1 MSDTKPSTEPTMEEI
16 LATIRRIIA
25 DDQRQGAAGS
35 VAAKRDDNVLVLTEA
50 IEADGSVR
58 HIAPAATG
66 SPVPPLPDGRVEPEP
81 PRPDVAADAPPIRG
95 ERLTASA
102 GAAAAAA
109 GSGFVRL
116 DAARDRAGPEMPIG
130 RGDKTLEDVVRELLR
145 PLLQAWLDE
154 NLPTLVE
161 GLVQKEIA
169 RVVGEALRA

>member
-1 MSDTKPSTEPTMEEI
+1 MSDAKSSTEPTMEEI

-25 DDQRQGAAGS
+25 DDERQGAVGP
-35 VAAKRDDNVLVLTEA
+35 VAAKHDENVLLLSEA

-58 HIAPAATG
+58 HIAPAAAG
-66 SPVPPLPDGRVEPEP
+66 GPVPPLPDGRLEPEA
-81 PRPDVAADAPPIRG
+81 PRPAVATDAPPIRG

-102 GAAAAAA
+102 AADTAAPE
-109 GSGFVRL
+109 FVRL
-116 DAARDRAGPEMPIG
+116 NPARDRGPETPIG

-145 PLLQAWLDE
+145 PLLQTWVDH
-154 NLPTLVE
+154 NLPALVE